1 MKLTDIPLS
10 VYNRAFDIYG
20 TSRQE
25 TVATART
32 EMSAVRKRIGV
43 SVMTSVN
50 TSLTPLA
57 AALAEYICRTGPW
70 ADDGEFAVDPG
81 VIIED

>member
-57 AALAEYICRTGPW
+57 EYICRTGPW